1 MRLSPASQ
9 RFYQEVQK
17 ADGRISLA
25 MAALYIAQED
35 YWDMDPRHYIE
46 KLDRMADSVRSR
58 LPKNRYPL
66 KVIQVINQY
75 LFEELKFSGNRQN
88 YYDPDNSCLNCVL
101 DRRLGIPISLSLV
114 YLEITARLG
123 FPMVGVGMPG
133 HFLIRP
139 AIDEMEVF
147 VDPFHQGEILFLAD
161 CQERFY
167 QQYGRN
173 APNVQWQ
180 DDYVSA
186 VPPKAFLVR
195 MLLNLKTVYL
205 ALEAFERAIATLD
218 KLLILMPQQP
228 QQMRDR
234 GLLHYELQQYEQAEQ
249 DLKGYLRSQPQ
260 APDYLNIQKILD
272 RIGL

>member
-35 YWDMDPRHYIE
+35 YWDMDPRHYLE

-139 AIDEMEVF
+139 VVDEMAVF
-147 VDPFHQGEILFLAD
+147 VDPFHRGEVLFLAD
-161 CQERFY
+161 CQARFY
-167 QQYGRN
+167 QQYGPE
-173 APNVQWQ
+173 APWQ
-180 DDYVSA
+180 DSFLA
-186 VPPKAFLVR
+186 PVPPKAFLVR

-205 ALEAFERAIATLD
+205 TLEAFERAIATLD

-249 DLKGYLRSQPQ
+249 DLKEYLRSHPQ
-260 APDYLNIQKILD
+260 APDYPNIQKILD

>member
-1 MRLSPASQ
+1 MRLSPAGQ

-17 ADGRISLA
+17 ADGRVSLA
-25 MAALYIAQED
+25 AAALYIAQED
-35 YWDMDPRHYIE
+35 YWDMNPSEYIE

-66 KVIQVINQY
+66 KVIKVINQY

-114 YLEITARLG
+114 YLEIAARLG
-123 FPMVGVGMPG
+123 FLMVGVGMPG

-139 AIDEMEVF
+139 VVDEMAVF
-147 VDPFHQGEILFLAD
+147 VDPFHQGEVLFLAD

-167 QQYGRN
+167 QQYGEN
-173 APNVQWQ
+173 AQW
-180 DDYVSA
+180 DDDFLSA
-186 VPPKAFLVR
+186 VPPKAFLAR
-195 MLLNLKTVYL
+195 MLMNLKTVYL
-205 ALEAFERAIATLD
+205 VMEAFESAIATLD
-218 KLLILMPQQP
+218 KLLILMPGQP
-228 QQMRDR
+228 QQLRDR
-234 GLLHYELQQYEQAEQ
+234 GLLHYEVKNYALAEQ

-260 APDYLNIQKILD
+260 APDHQNIQKILE

>member
-1 MRLSPASQ
+1 MRLSPAGQ

-17 ADGRISLA
+17 ADGRINLA
-25 MAALYIAQED
+25 KAALYIAQED
-35 YWDMDPRHYIE
+35 YWEIDPAHYLE
-46 KLDRMADSVRSR
+46 TLDRMADEVRSR

-114 YLEITARLG
+114 YLELAARLG

-139 AIDEMEVF
+139 VVDDMAVF
-147 VDPFHQGEILFLAD
+147 VDPFHGGEVLFLAD
-161 CQERFY
+161 CKERFY
-167 QQYGRN
+167 QQYAN
-173 APNVQWQ
+173 DTQWQ
-180 DDYVSA
+180 DDFLSA
-186 VPPKAFLVR
+186 VPPKAFLTR
-195 MLLNLKTVYL
+195 MLMNLKTVYL
-205 ALEAFERAIATLD
+205 VMEAFESAVATLD
-218 KLLILMPQQP
+218 KLLVLMPGQP
-228 QQMRDR
+228 QQLRDR
-234 GLLHYELQQYEQAEQ
+234 GLLHYELKNYALAEQ
-249 DLKGYLRSQPQ
+249 DLKEYLRSHPQ
-260 APDYLNIQKILD
+260 APDHDNIQKILE

>member
-46 KLDRMADSVRSR
+46 TLDRMADEVLKR

-114 YLEITARLG
+114 YLEIAARLG

-147 VDPFHQGEILFLAD
+147 VDPFHSGEILFLAD
-161 CQERFY
+161 CQARFY
-167 QQYGRN
+167 QQYGPE
-173 APNVQWQ
+173 AAWQ
-180 DDYVSA
+180 DSFLA
-186 VPPKAFLVR
+186 PVPPKAFLVR

-205 ALEAFERAIATLD
+205 TLEVFERAIATLD

-249 DLKGYLRSQPQ
+249 DLKGYLRSHPQ